1 VSDDFGYEPRVRPA
15 GEVKAEVAALSS
27 AVLDMVCVKARI
39 TEAGPMELPW
49 DEGVDPDEFH
59 NVTHLW
65 SLYGVDNALLEQ
77 GMTSLA
83 DHLPERDWT
92 VVKNGPDS
100 SRNRNQEILAVHLPT
115 RAQLEATW
123 KQGLD
128 GHEPLITFSLYS
140 RFFIPAAEPGR

>member
-1 VSDDFGYEPRVRPA
+1 MSEEFGYEPRVRPA

-27 AVLDMVCVKARI
+27 AVLDMVRVQGRI

-49 DEGVDPDEFH
+49 DEGDDPDAFH

-65 SLYGVDNALLEQ
+65 SLYGVDNSVLEQ
-77 GMTSLA
+77 GMAFLA
-83 DHLPERDWT
+83 DQLPARDWT

-100 SRNRNQEILAVHLPT
+100 SRNRNQEILAVHTPT

-128 GHEPLITFSLYS
+128 GHEPLIAFSVYS